1 MGRHIRTAG
10 RLSCP
15 LSYLTGRRRKID
27 RRIWTA
33 AFAANI
39 FYGGVFS
46 KSVND
51 FIIALTESV
60 NGGCGMNERFF
71 SLPAEK
77 QQAIINAGYRVFS
90 QNSYKNSPMSEI
102 AEAAGISKSLLFH
115 YFHNKKEL
123 YMFLWDKCAEI
134 TIEFLTKYNC
144 YGQKNLFESMERGM
158 RAKMEI
164 IRLYP
169 DMASFTIRAFYEKD
183 TEISAA
189 VQESYHKYFN
199 LKADKTLLNMNP
211 EQFIEGLDI
220 PMMYREMYWASEGYL
235 WEMVQRGN
243 VDIDEMEKGFLK
255 LMNFWKSI
263 YLRKE

>member
-1 MGRHIRTAG
+1 
-10 RLSCP
+10 
-15 LSYLTGRRRKID
+15 
-27 RRIWTA
+27 
-33 AFAANI
+33 
-39 FYGGVFS
+39 
-46 KSVND
+46 
-51 FIIALTESV
+51 
-60 NGGCGMNERFF
+60 MNERFF

-115 YFHNKKEL
+115 CFHNKKEL

-134 TIEFLTKYNC
+134 TIEFLTKHNC

-189 VQESYHKYFN
+189 VQESYHKYFH
-199 LKADKTLLNMNP
+199 LKADKTLLHMNP
-211 EQFIEGLDI
+211 DQFIAGLDI
-220 PMMYREMYWASEGYL
+220 PMMYHDMYWASEGYL